1 LGTAPA
7 VHAAVMTN
15 DSAIILPPRWR
26 CTSDPERGV
35 VVVARQASVPP
46 SGVPPE
52 VVLCRTRVDG
62 PLASWRSQALDGL
75 AERLDGF
82 DLEDE
87 DDIELDGRDVAYRR
101 FAHRVGLAALV
112 SDQWA
117 WLADGVGVTLT
128 CTVAREDYAYYCDV
142 FEAVAETVDPER
154 VARQAG

>member
-1 LGTAPA
+1 RAVRSAPFPNRRRVLAARTRTGFTLPSTGRERLGLGTPPA

-26 CTSDPERGV
+26 CTTDPERGV

-62 PLASWRSQALDGL
+62 TLASWRAQALAGL
-75 AERLDGF
+75 AERLHGF

-87 DDIELDGRDVAYRR
+87 DEIELDGREVAYRR
-101 FAHRVGLAALV
+101 FAHRVGLAA
-112 SDQWA
+112 
-117 WLADGVGVTLT
+117 
-128 CTVAREDYAYYCDV
+128 
-142 FEAVAETVDPER
+142 
-154 VARQAG
+154 